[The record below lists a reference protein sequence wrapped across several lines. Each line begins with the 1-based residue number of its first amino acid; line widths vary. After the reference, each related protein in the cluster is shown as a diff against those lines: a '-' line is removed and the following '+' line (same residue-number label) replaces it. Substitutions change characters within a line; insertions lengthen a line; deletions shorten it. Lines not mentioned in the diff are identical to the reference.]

1 MALTAIKIGPYTIQP
16 LVVDQAADTGP
27 TELVAA
33 RAGSRICVF
42 RHHLQATP
50 GGTFTLF
57 SGANPLSAALPM
69 AATGGF
75 VEAAVAIL
83 RGVEIVPVLWTNVG
97 EALNLTT
104 VGAACKGWS
113 QWYYWSGM

>member
-1 MALTAIKIGPYTIQP
+1 MALTPIKIGPYTISHLP
-16 LVVDQAADTGP
+16 VNQAADTGP

-33 RAGSRICVF
+33 QAGSRICVV

-50 GGTFTLF
+50 GGTFAL
-57 SGANPLSAALPM
+57 LSAAQALTNALPM

-75 VEAAVAIL
+75 AEAALAVL
-83 RGVEIVPVLWTNVG
+83 RNEIVPVLWTEPG

-104 VGAACKGWS
+104 VTAACTGWI
-113 QWYYWSGM
+113 QWFYWNGM